1 MPDYGDP
8 LASTTVAI
16 GQHGDVGY
24 VKADITTSGDLV
36 AAVTGKKIRLLAL
49 VIISAPVSTATW
61 KLQSGA
67 STDLTPVYEQDA
79 DTSPHIIVWPY
90 NPKGWLETVSGE
102 KLNVVLANSM
112 NFKANLVY
120 EEVTP

>member
-1 MPDYGDP
+1 MALTGDP
-8 LASTTVAI
+8 LANQTVAI
-16 GQHGDVGY
+16 GQHGL
-24 VKADITTSGDLV
+24 VKYAKSDITSSADLV

-49 VIISAPVSTATW
+49 VLVSAPVSTATW

-79 DTSPHIIVWPY
+79 DTTPHIIIWPY
-90 NPKGWLETVSGE
+90 NPKGWVETVVTE
-102 KLNVVLANSM
+102 KLNVVLTNSM
-112 NFKANLVY
+112 NFKANIVY